1 MIIIFLFICLYLN
14 SFILRFSPVHITSFS
29 HYFFHTWGIIIDESY
44 IFIGCGIKQTDFH
57 YIQILST
64 LIVHLLLILFF
75 LLFSN
80 NNIQEIASYIL
91 YKIASYTQWWYKA
104 ATLPKLL
111 LLIIHLCFVP
121 TTLSLLCLVQWYA
134 SHNFCSGMF
143 YAARIAKF
151 THFFGT
157 RKEVLRLAT
166 GFFWSQKLQIN
177 STILNSHKI

>member
-1 MIIIFLFICLYLN
+1 MNLTFLLAVELN
-14 SFILRFSPVHITSFS
+14 
-29 HYFFHTWGIIIDESY
+29 
-44 IFIGCGIKQTDFH
+44 KQTSIIYKYYQLWLFTFFWFYSFFYFLTIT
-57 YIQILST
+57 YI
-64 LIVHLLLILFF
+64 
-75 LLFSN
+75 
-80 NNIQEIASYIL
+80 EIASYIL
-91 YKIASYTQWWYKA
+91 YKITPYTQWCYKA

-111 LLIIHLCFVP
+111 LLILHLCFVS

-151 THFFGT
+151 TDFFGT

>member
-1 MIIIFLFICLYLN
+1 MNLTFLLAVELN
-14 SFILRFSPVHITSFS
+14 
-29 HYFFHTWGIIIDESY
+29 
-44 IFIGCGIKQTDFH
+44 KQTSII
-57 YIQILST
+57 YKYYQLW
-64 LIVHLLLILFF
+64 LFTFFWFYSFFYF
-75 LLFSN
+75 LT
-80 NNIQEIASYIL
+80 ITYKWW
-91 YKIASYTQWWYKA
+91 YKIASYTKWWYKA

-111 LLIIHLCFVP
+111 LLIIHLCFVS

-151 THFFGT
+151 TDFFGT